1 MPNISPNSNDGQCS
15 VLSTTSWVD
24 AKDTTSQ
31 LYNSTNRFLFNAV
44 GATKQSGRGG
54 SIFYGIA
61 RSFFY
66 FDTSGISVAPSAA
79 NFNWK
84 GYHASFVNADFF
96 IIKSTHGT
104 TLSAGDFDS
113 FPLSSSPGSNDGSG
127 GGDMESLVTKY
138 SGEVTT
144 FNAGSFNLIELNA
157 TARADM
163 ASLDTFKFCIMESVH
178 DMRDIEPSSDFR
190 ISAYYMDATG
200 TSNDPYLSY
209 TAGTAA
215 VTHNANFFGS
225 NF

>member
-84 GYHASFVNADFF
+84 GYHANFVNANFF

-163 ASLDTFKFCIMESVH
+163 ASLDTFKVCLMEYDH
-178 DMRDIEPSSDFR
+178 DYLDVEEAVIRAVGFFWAD
-190 ISAYYMDATG
+190 Y
-200 TSNDPYLSY
+200 TSTSRDPYIDY
-209 TAGTAA
+209 TAA
-215 VTHNANFFGS
+215 VAATDNSIFFGT